1 MNSGERISRRLCHGV
16 SEQRNK
22 EVPAG
27 IGFLAGSV
35 ARSSNIVLVI
45 PSLCDGGM
53 ERVMSELARF
63 LVART
68 TAQVH
73 LVLYGRKPVIF
84 YPLPG
89 ELRLHVPG
97 TRFCDSRR
105 WLSGLRRMLF
115 LRREVSGIASPVVL
129 SFGEYWNSFVI
140 LALLEKKVPLF
151 LSDRCAP
158 GKRLGGIHDLLRRRL
173 YPRAAGIIVQSAS
186 AERFYRQM
194 FPGANLAVIPN
205 PVREIV
211 PAPPAEKEKMLLM
224 VSRMITTK
232 HHDRLLTIFSHL
244 EAPGWRLVLVGG
256 DDQHQ
261 HHMDRLS
268 QLART
273 LGISDRV
280 AFEGEQQEVDGYYR
294 RAAIFLF
301 TSSSEGFPNVVGE
314 AMSAGLPVVS
324 YDCVAG
330 PSELITNG
338 ENGFLVPLFDD
349 ELFVERV
356 RQLVEDEAL
365 RHLMGARARESMR
378 RFRLEEVGQQYL
390 NFMMS

>member
-1 MNSGERISRRLCHGV
+1 MNSGERISRRLCPGV
-16 SEQRNK
+16 SEQHNK
-22 EVPAG
+22 ELPDG
-27 IGFLAGSV
+27 IGFLAGTA
-35 ARSSNIVLVI
+35 ARSFNIVLVI

-63 LVART
+63 LVT
-68 TAQVH
+68 HTSVEVH
-73 LVLYGRKPVIF
+73 MVLFGRKPVVF

-89 ELRLHVPG
+89 ELLLHMPG
-97 TRFCDSRR
+97 IRFCNALR
-105 WLSGLRRMLF
+105 WVSGLQRMLF
-115 LRREVSGIASPVVL
+115 LRREVAGIASPVVL

-140 LALLEKKVPLF
+140 LALLGRKVRLF

-158 GKRLGGIHDLLRRRL
+158 GKRLDGIHELLRRHL
-173 YPRAAGIIVQSAS
+173 YPQAAGIVVQSAS

-194 FPGANLAVIPN
+194 FPKSHLAVIPN
-205 PVREIV
+205 PVREIA
-211 PAPPAEKEKMLLM
+211 PAPSAEKEKMLLV

-244 EAPGWRLVLVGG
+244 EAPGWKLVLVGG

-261 HHMDRLS
+261 HHLDRLS

-273 LGISDRV
+273 LGIRDRV
-280 AFEGEQQEVDGYYR
+280 AFEGERQEVDGYYR

-349 ELFVERV
+349 ALFGERV

-365 RHLMGARARESMR
+365 RHRMGTRARESMR

-390 NFMMS
+390 DFMMS